1 MNDAEGKSARDIV
14 KDLQD
19 LVKKVKVPK
28 IGPFVLAVPDA
39 YAKYAANLYAN
50 QNVIVQSSNGS
61 IYQCG
66 VQIKQ
71 PENHIDVTRLNEKI
85 AAMELPTYVKR
96 LQVLTSEERK
106 VYLLGEWITAEEG
119 DNHGTS

>member
-14 KDLQD
+14 KDLQE
-19 LVKKVKVPK
+19 LMKKVKIPRM
-28 IGPFVLAVPDA
+28 GPLVLAVPDA
-39 YAKYAANLYAN
+39 YAKYAANFYAD

-61 IYQCG
+61 MYQYG

-71 PENHIDVTRLNEKI
+71 PGTHIDVTRLNEKI
-85 AAMELPTYVKR
+85 AAMQLPTYCKR
-96 LQVLTSEERK
+96 LRVLPPEERK

-119 DNHGTS
+119 GRP